1 MVDALLP
8 FVKNKINA
16 KRFLFAFLILLYL
29 ERSSYALSF
38 NYFAS
43 IFNFRSSFANRKKLS
58 WFQMIFTSFF
68 LISITLL
75 PVALQNA
82 QLKTYPL
89 TTFVSDVFDPL
100 STDVMKD
107 IQEHVVIKD
116 QELTYTGTNPV
127 HKTSKGQVILGQE
140 AKASEGK
147 ELTLHFDRKQ
157 LIISK
162 ENKELATVS
171 YQAINQESLRDKKS
185 FTQAISSD
193 WFRDN
198 RLPVSLFLVIFS
210 GFLSTVNYLILI
222 LGASFFLYLTRKS
235 RLFSLQTFK
244 ECFNCILNCLGLPI
258 LLSVFISLLFHQVFT
273 TTIMIQNVLFVLYLA
288 MVFYKTHFRDPDYH
302 R

>member
-1 MVDALLP
+1 MP
-8 FVKNKINA
+8 
-16 KRFLFAFLILLYL
+16 YP
-29 ERSSYALSF
+29 F

-82 QLKTYPL
+82 QLKTY
-89 TTFVSDVFDPL
+89 PL

>member
-1 MVDALLP
+1 MP
-8 FVKNKINA
+8 
-16 KRFLFAFLILLYL
+16 YP
-29 ERSSYALSF
+29 F

-43 IFNFRSSFANRKKLS
+43 IFHFRSSFANRKKLS

-127 HKTSKGQVILGQE
+127 HKTSKGQVVLGQE
-140 AKASEGK
+140 AKTSEGK
-147 ELTLHFDRKQ
+147 ELTLHFDRKH

-162 ENKELATVS
+162 ENKELATIS
-171 YQAINQESLRDKKS
+171 YQAINQKSLRDKKS

-222 LGASFFLYLTRKS
+222 VGASFFLYLTRKS

-258 LLSVFISLLFHQVFT
+258 LLSVLISLLFHQVFT

>member
-1 MVDALLP
+1 MP
-8 FVKNKINA
+8 
-16 KRFLFAFLILLYL
+16 YP
-29 ERSSYALSF
+29 F

-43 IFNFRSSFANRKKLS
+43 IFDFRSSFANRKKLS

-68 LISITLL
+68 LISITLV

-116 QELTYTGTNPV
+116 QELTYNGTTPV
-127 HKTSKGQVILGQE
+127 HKSSKGQVILGQ
-140 AKASEGK
+140 AIKATDNK
-147 ELTLHFDRKQ
+147 DLTLSFDRKH
-157 LIISK
+157 LVISK
-162 ENKELATVS
+162 EQKELATIS
-171 YQAINQESLRDKKS
+171 YQAINQKSLQDKKN
-185 FTQAISSD
+185 FTQSISSD
-193 WFRDN
+193 WFREN
-198 RLPVSLFLVIFS
+198 RLPVSLFLIVFS

-258 LLSVFISLLFHQVFT
+258 LLSVLVSLLFHQVFT

-288 MVFYKTHFRDPDYH
+288 MVFYKTHFRDPDY
-302 R
+302 RR

>member
-1 MVDALLP
+1 MP
-8 FVKNKINA
+8 
-16 KRFLFAFLILLYL
+16 YP
-29 ERSSYALSF
+29 F

-43 IFNFRSSFANRKKLS
+43 IFDFRSSFANRKKLS

-68 LISITLL
+68 LISITLV

-116 QELTYTGTNPV
+116 QELTYNGTTPV
-127 HKTSKGQVILGQE
+127 HKSSKGQVILGQ
-140 AKASEGK
+140 AIKATDNK
-147 ELTLHFDRKQ
+147 DLTLSFDRKH
-157 LIISK
+157 LVISK
-162 ENKELATVS
+162 EQKELATIS
-171 YQAINQESLRDKKS
+171 YQAINQKSLQDKKN

-193 WFRDN
+193 WFREN
-198 RLPVSLFLVIFS
+198 RLPVSLFLIVFS

-258 LLSVFISLLFHQVFT
+258 LLSVLISLLFHQVFT

-288 MVFYKTHFRDPDYH
+288 MVFYKTRFRDPDY
-302 R
+302 RR

>member
-1 MVDALLP
+1 MLYYPSLRIKSIKEISLCISDTLMFRKVILCPILLIILQVSSISALLLQ
-8 FVKNKINA
+8 IA
-16 KRFLFAFLILLYL
+16 KTELVP
-29 ERSSYALSF
+29 
-38 NYFAS
+38 NV
-43 IFNFRSSFANRKKLS
+43 
-58 WFQMIFTSFF
+58 FTSFF

-162 ENKELATVS
+162 RIKN
-171 YQAINQESLRDKKS
+171 SLQSHTRLLIKKAFGIKS
-185 FTQAISSD
+185 FTQAIS
-193 WFRDN
+193 
-198 RLPVSLFLVIFS
+198 
-210 GFLSTVNYLILI
+210 
-222 LGASFFLYLTRKS
+222 
-235 RLFSLQTFK
+235 
-244 ECFNCILNCLGLPI
+244 
-258 LLSVFISLLFHQVFT
+258 
-273 TTIMIQNVLFVLYLA
+273 
-288 MVFYKTHFRDPDYH
+288 
-302 R
+302 

>member
-1 MVDALLP
+1 MP
-8 FVKNKINA
+8 
-16 KRFLFAFLILLYL
+16 YP
-29 ERSSYALSF
+29 F

-43 IFNFRSSFANRKKLS
+43 IFDFRSSFANRRKLS
-58 WFQMIFTSFF
+58 WFQMLFTSFF
-68 LISITLL
+68 LISITLV

-100 STDVMKD
+100 SNDVMND
-107 IQEHVVIKD
+107 IKEHVVIKD
-116 QELTYTGTNPV
+116 HELTYNGSTPV
-127 HKTSKGQVILGQE
+127 HKSSKGQVILGQ
-140 AKASEGK
+140 AVKASDSK
-147 ELTLHFDRKQ
+147 NLTLSFDRKH
-157 LIISK
+157 LVISK
-162 ENKELATVS
+162 EQKELATIS
-171 YQAINQESLRDKKS
+171 YQAINQKSLQDKKN

-193 WFRDN
+193 WFREN
-198 RLPVSLFLVIFS
+198 RLPVSLFLIVFS

-258 LLSVFISLLFHQVFT
+258 LLSVLISLLFHQVFT

-288 MVFYKTHFRDPDYH
+288 MVFYKTHFRDPDY
-302 R
+302 RR

>member
-1 MVDALLP
+1 MP
-8 FVKNKINA
+8 
-16 KRFLFAFLILLYL
+16 YP
-29 ERSSYALSF
+29 F

-43 IFNFRSSFANRKKLS
+43 IFDFRSSFANRKKLS

-68 LISITLL
+68 LISITLV

-116 QELTYTGTNPV
+116 QELTYNGTTPV
-127 HKTSKGQVILGQE
+127 HKSSKGQVILGQ
-140 AKASEGK
+140 AIKATDNK
-147 ELTLHFDRKQ
+147 DLTLSFDRKH
-157 LIISK
+157 LVISK
-162 ENKELATVS
+162 EQKELATIS
-171 YQAINQESLRDKKS
+171 YQAINQKSLQDKKN

-193 WFRDN
+193 WFREN

-258 LLSVFISLLFHQVFT
+258 LLSVLVSLLFHQVFT

-288 MVFYKTHFRDPDYH
+288 MVFYKTHFRDPDY
-302 R
+302 RR

>member
-1 MVDALLP
+1 MP
-8 FVKNKINA
+8 
-16 KRFLFAFLILLYL
+16 YP
-29 ERSSYALSF
+29 F

-185 FTQAISSD
+185 LTQAISSD

-258 LLSVFISLLFHQVFT
+258 LLSVIISLLFHQVFT

>member
-1 MVDALLP
+1 MP
-8 FVKNKINA
+8 
-16 KRFLFAFLILLYL
+16 YP
-29 ERSSYALSF
+29 F

-43 IFNFRSSFANRKKLS
+43 IFDFRSSFANRKKLS
-58 WFQMIFTSFF
+58 WFQMLFTSFF
-68 LISITLL
+68 LISITLV

-116 QELTYTGTNPV
+116 QELTYNGTTPV
-127 HKTSKGQVILGQE
+127 HKSSKGQVILGQ
-140 AKASEGK
+140 AIKATDNK
-147 ELTLHFDRKQ
+147 DLTLSFDRKH
-157 LIISK
+157 LVISK
-162 ENKELATVS
+162 EQKELATIS
-171 YQAINQESLRDKKS
+171 YQAINQKSLQDKKN

-193 WFRDN
+193 WFREN
-198 RLPVSLFLVIFS
+198 RLPVSLFLIVFS

-258 LLSVFISLLFHQVFT
+258 LLSVLISLLFHQVFT

-288 MVFYKTHFRDPDYH
+288 MVFYKTHFRDPDY
-302 R
+302 RR

>member
-1 MVDALLP
+1 MP
-8 FVKNKINA
+8 
-16 KRFLFAFLILLYL
+16 YP
-29 ERSSYALSF
+29 F

-157 LIISK
+157 SHTRLLIKRAFGIKKASLK
-162 ENKELATVS
+162 LSLA
-171 YQAINQESLRDKKS
+171 I
-185 FTQAISSD
+185 
-193 WFRDN
+193 
-198 RLPVSLFLVIFS
+198 
-210 GFLSTVNYLILI
+210 GFATIDS
-222 LGASFFLYLTRKS
+222 
-235 RLFSLQTFK
+235 
-244 ECFNCILNCLGLPI
+244 
-258 LLSVFISLLFHQVFT
+258 LSVSFS
-273 TTIMIQNVLFVLYLA
+273 
-288 MVFYKTHFRDPDYH
+288 
-302 R
+302 

>member
-1 MVDALLP
+1 MP
-8 FVKNKINA
+8 
-16 KRFLFAFLILLYL
+16 YP
-29 ERSSYALSF
+29 F

-68 LISITLL
+68 LISVTLL

-89 TTFVSDVFDPL
+89 TTFVSDVFDLL
-100 STDVMKD
+100 SNDVMKD

-116 QELTYTGTNPV
+116 QVLTYIGTNPV
-127 HKTSKGQVILGQE
+127 HKTSKGQVVLGQE
-140 AKASEGK
+140 TTASESK

-162 ENKELATVS
+162 ENKELATIS

-193 WFRDN
+193 WFREN

-222 LGASFFLYLTRKS
+222 VGASFFLYLTRKS

-258 LLSVFISLLFHQVFT
+258 LLSVLISLLFHQVFT

>member
-1 MVDALLP
+1 MP
-8 FVKNKINA
+8 
-16 KRFLFAFLILLYL
+16 YP
-29 ERSSYALSF
+29 F

-43 IFNFRSSFANRKKLS
+43 IFDFRSSFANRKKLS

-68 LISITLL
+68 LISITLV

-100 STDVMKD
+100 SNDVMND
-107 IQEHVVIKD
+107 IKEHVVIKD
-116 QELTYTGTNPV
+116 HELTYNGSTPV
-127 HKTSKGQVILGQE
+127 HKSSKGQVILGQ
-140 AKASEGK
+140 AVKASDSK
-147 ELTLHFDRKQ
+147 NLTISFDRKH
-157 LIISK
+157 LVISK
-162 ENKELATVS
+162 EQKELATIS
-171 YQAINQESLRDKKS
+171 YQAINQKSLQDKKN

-193 WFRDN
+193 WFREN
-198 RLPVSLFLVIFS
+198 RLPVSLFLIVFS

-258 LLSVFISLLFHQVFT
+258 LLSVLISLLFHQVFT

-288 MVFYKTHFRDPDYH
+288 MVFYKTHFRDPDY
-302 R
+302 RR

>member
-1 MVDALLP
+1 
-8 FVKNKINA
+8 
-16 KRFLFAFLILLYL
+16 
-29 ERSSYALSF
+29 
-38 NYFAS
+38 
-43 IFNFRSSFANRKKLS
+43 
-58 WFQMIFTSFF
+58 MIFTSFF

-171 YQAINQESLRDKKS
+171 YQAINQESLRDKKAS
-185 FTQAISSD
+185 LKLSLAI
-193 WFRDN
+193 
-198 RLPVSLFLVIFS
+198 
-210 GFLSTVNYLILI
+210 GFATIDS
-222 LGASFFLYLTRKS
+222 
-235 RLFSLQTFK
+235 
-244 ECFNCILNCLGLPI
+244 
-258 LLSVFISLLFHQVFT
+258 LSVSFS
-273 TTIMIQNVLFVLYLA
+273 
-288 MVFYKTHFRDPDYH
+288 
-302 R
+302 

>member
-1 MVDALLP
+1 MP
-8 FVKNKINA
+8 
-16 KRFLFAFLILLYL
+16 YP
-29 ERSSYALSF
+29 F

-171 YQAINQESLRDKKS
+171 YQAINQESLRDK
-185 FTQAISSD
+185 
-193 WFRDN
+193 
-198 RLPVSLFLVIFS
+198 
-210 GFLSTVNYLILI
+210 
-222 LGASFFLYLTRKS
+222 
-235 RLFSLQTFK
+235 
-244 ECFNCILNCLGLPI
+244 NCLGLPI

>member
-1 MVDALLP
+1 MP
-8 FVKNKINA
+8 
-16 KRFLFAFLILLYL
+16 YP
-29 ERSSYALSF
+29 F

-68 LISITLL
+68 LISVTLL

-100 STDVMKD
+100 SNDVMKD

-116 QELTYTGTNPV
+116 QELTYIGTNPV

-147 ELTLHFDRKQ
+147 ELTLRFDRKQ

-193 WFRDN
+193 WFREN

-222 LGASFFLYLTRKS
+222 VGASFFLYLTRKS